1 MVVSSFVRKFL
12 ILLAVVTCLF
22 YLTFRLFYFNNTGTY
37 AWTVSILL
45 YVAEAFGIFNLFL
58 FFIQVWEVKEPP
70 AEPVLEGRTV
80 DVFVPTF
87 NEDPALLR
95 ATLEACVR
103 MDYPHRT
110 YVLDDGRRPE
120 VESLARELG
129 IEYIARPDNRHF
141 KAGNLNFAFERTDG
155 EFVVVLD
162 ADHVPEPHFIT
173 RLIGYFRDDRLGY
186 VQTPHAFYNFDSFQ
200 ARLDH
205 KSRRYWE
212 EGHVFYHVIQPGRNK
227 WGCPIFAG
235 SAAMFRRAAIRDVG
249 LMATETITEDMH
261 TGLRMNAKG
270 WRSMAI
276 SERLVAGQA
285 APDITTFHAQR
296 LRWGTGNLS
305 IMKYDNPITA
315 PGLTLG
321 QRLCYL
327 GSMLHWANGP
337 FKLIIYLTPIAM
349 LFSGIPP
356 VKEFTWELL
365 YVTLLYLIVSLTT
378 LKIVSNGYGSIIN
391 AELFAMVNFWTQV
404 KSVFRSVFGYGSRHF
419 HVTPKGA
426 QAVAARK
433 QKSVWPFI
441 RPQTY
446 LIILSVLALFWGW
459 GRLLFDGDL
468 LLRKYPGLENVPVV
482 SWLLHHT
489 AFGFGISDDYFKPV
503 VPTIW
508 VLLHFWLA
516 YKVTQRAFWPADRR
530 FTTRHVVHV
539 PVEYDTAAGAGSP
552 RYGVTVDLND
562 TGMAFVAYE
571 RFNPGDV
578 LRLTVRGAGEVVKCK
593 GEVRTV
599 ADLAQ
604 GQTADGYRYGI
615 QFQNL
620 TPPQV
625 DALNRICL
633 HYGVPRMYTEFD
645 ARRGGLLG
653 GFQKRMER
661 GMAQRRREFRNQYRL
676 PLVVNS
682 GVTEDTAQFGAT
694 EDLTRS
700 AVAALL
706 DHDLPKNAPVGY
718 LMATPL
724 GEVRGT
730 ARVLR
735 TSPEVY
741 GGRTYYRTVMEFGE
755 FEGQGRTT
763 LHSLVNPQEAGPL
776 QAALK
781 PDRKPILVHMAG
793 ATLVAILI
801 AVPLILLQGWVFD
814 YYHRDD
820 AVLRDIGIKA
830 EREPLAVTSADRG
843 EVKRIYDQTMDP
855 KRSPTSD
862 RLVLLMKALQS
873 YSPPQAA
880 QDARLPVAEKLAGLN
895 EHDLTLQQALIY
907 AQMRANRYPD
917 AERTFDRL
925 KDKAGFNNFTGEQ
938 KRQYELAG
946 ARVAEG
952 RGDMPEAL
960 RRYKALYDQDKNYV
974 AANEGGPPIRLE
986 YAGVLLKAG
995 QTDPRYYDE
1004 AQRVLEKSP
1013 PDDVEARKL
1022 LVAAFLLKGRALASK
1037 APGDQRAE
1045 EDERKEYQ
1053 RAQDEADALYT
1064 YATSKGDP
1072 KLIGT
1077 AERMRADVEM
1087 ARQKWEMARNIVQ
1100 RMIRDQGGEEKAD
1113 ADLVRRMAHI
1123 QLGLKDYAGALHGF
1137 ETLVES
1143 PKVQG
1148 TERVEAIK
1156 GFLDSAAEPSVALAD
1171 RERRDA
1177 LAVKDADTGLVAGEP
1192 VYLARLGW
1200 VLQRVNE
1207 KDASREVLE
1216 KAVEQAPE
1224 SIPIKEQLA
1233 NILIQSGDME
1243 HAAQV
1248 LQNVNVFKARR
1259 ALAGLYMSR
1268 GDLAAA
1274 EAELRR
1280 ILAENKEGYKTAD
1293 GYVVT
1298 QKDYKEVE
1306 LMLGN
1311 TLDRI
1316 ALRRDDNR
1324 AEAFGAAIAHYQ
1336 ALLRKYANDP
1346 GVAEI
1351 VTDLGNVFLWSAE
1364 RAANKTDRDEAYAA
1378 ALKEFQK
1385 VLAARNWSQNP
1396 DSGYTRGKVEQG
1408 FIDAAASAP
1417 ALDKDQVAIAREI
1430 AARRAAAGGSDPVS
1444 TARLAWVLIKTKD
1457 PDLRNEGIALVQKA
1471 AEANPAKD
1479 EERRELANVLA
1490 AAGEFKTAA
1499 DLLAPTAKTFD
1510 DRLKVADLYAGA
1522 RQWEQAEQ
1530 ALDAVRQDAT
1540 TTADQKT
1547 RATREL
1553 AKVLAWSGKHA
1564 EALTLIGDLVRQN
1577 PNDLEMRILQADVNV
1592 WAKNLDQAL
1601 ALYLPLIKEHPE
1613 NTDVAVGFANAA
1625 AKSKAPM
1632 SDAELAQ
1639 LLRLA
1644 EKASGPDVKDP
1655 LLVAR
1660 IAEAYATRLNDPA
1673 KARQFALRAFKMDP
1687 QDPIARREVA
1697 YVLSGPKI
1705 ELYREADVLFSSL
1718 HLSGEERKQYIFIAS
1733 AAENYDAA
1741 RRQARLYLA
1750 EQQPGTLREREA
1762 RRLLADVLTWKGDYE
1777 EALAL
1782 YERLAETQ
1790 PKDRDLKVDIAQA
1803 YRYWQNYPMALAK
1816 FAELVGEDLENKN
1829 LWIGLI
1835 DAASSAGRAR
1845 IQPQKDLLLNVYARY
1860 APQIQDPRPMSRLA
1874 WVMYELDEPSKAHPL
1889 LTRAVAANPQQ
1900 PAVRKELAGVL
1911 AALGRNGEAIAMLT
1925 EANTLATL
1933 DITELLTL
1941 ADLLTAENQLDRA
1954 EAALAKVVTDKS
1966 DRTSRLHYGK
1976 ILLWNKKYA
1985 QAQDVLNRLVA
1996 DFPTDREVLLASA
2009 QSYLWAKDYTNA
2021 LRRFT
2026 DLVALNPKAGKA
2038 QEDPLAEPA
2047 VWQGFV
2053 DAAAGSAGESLRD
2066 FPRRSIGPLFN
2077 PAQRDAIFRAYDLMV
2092 PVRDRTAAE
2101 NKVEMAKLNTPGNEK
2116 DPNFEGRRQALAGRQ
2131 TDRMKGLAGTM
2142 GRLGLLLGLLGERDR
2157 STGAFGAAL
2166 AIDKTNRDVW
2176 LQYAQTLTA
2185 LGEDARAKA
2194 VFDWLI
2200 ANPATKGPGPAP
2212 TTNGTTP
2219 R

>member
-1 MVVSSFVRKFL
+1 MVVSSFVRKVL

-45 YVAEAFGIFNLFL
+45 YVAEAWGILNLFL
-58 FFIQVWEVKEPP
+58 FFLQVWEVKEPP
-70 AEPVLEGRTV
+70 PEPVLEGRTV

-120 VESLARELG
+120 VEALARELG

-141 KAGNLNFAFERTDG
+141 KAGNLNYAFERTDG

-212 EGHVFYHVIQPGRNK
+212 EGHVFYYVIQPGRNK

-235 SAAMFRRAAIRDVG
+235 SAAMFRRSAIRDVG

-270 WRSMAI
+270 WKSVAI

-305 IMKYDNPITA
+305 ILKYDNPITA
-315 PGLTLG
+315 PGLSLG

-391 AELFAMVNFWTQV
+391 AELFAMVNFWTQI
-404 KSVFRSVFGYGSRHF
+404 KSVFRALFGYGSRHF

-426 QAVAARK
+426 QAVTARK

-459 GRLLFDGDL
+459 GRLVFDGQMVLNRYPSLADTPVVGW
-468 LLRKYPGLENVPVV
+468 LLR
-482 SWLLHHT
+482 HT
-489 AFGFGISDDYFKPV
+489 PAIGFGISDDYFKPV
-503 VPTIW
+503 VPTVW

-562 TGMAFVAYE
+562 TGMGFVAYE

-599 ADLAQ
+599 ADLTQ

-700 AVAALL
+700 AVATLL
-706 DHDLPKNAPVGY
+706 DHELPKNAPVGY

-776 QAALK
+776 QEALK

-820 AVLRDIGIKA
+820 AILRDIGNK
-830 EREPLAVTSADRG
+830 DRAALN
-843 EVKRIYDQTMDP
+843 VDDRKTVQRIYDDTMDP

-862 RLVLLMKALQS
+862 RLVLLMKALKVYDRRDEQLS
-873 YSPPQAA
+873 
-880 QDARLPVAEKLAGLN
+880 VAEKLAGLN

-925 KDKAGFNNFTGEQ
+925 KDKAGFANFTPEQ

-960 RRYKALYDQDKNYV
+960 RRYKALYDTDANYV
-974 AANEGGPPIRLE
+974 AANEQGGPPIRIE

-1004 AQRVLEKSP
+1004 AQKVLEKSP
-1013 PDDVEARKL
+1013 PGDVEARKL
-1022 LVAAFLLKGRALASK
+1022 LVAAFLLKGRALASR
-1037 APGDQRAE
+1037 APNDQRAE
-1045 EDERKEYQ
+1045 AEEKAEYQ
-1053 RAQDEADALYT
+1053 HAQDEADALYT

-1087 ARQKWEMARNIVQ
+1087 ARKKWEMARNIVQ
-1100 RMIRDQGGEEKAD
+1100 RMIQDQGGADKAD

-1137 ETLVES
+1137 ETLIEN

-1148 TERVEAIK
+1148 QERLEGIK
-1156 GFLDSAAEPSVALAD
+1156 GFLDAAADPSVALAD

-1177 LAVKDADTGLVAGEP
+1177 LAVKDADTGLIATEP

-1207 KDASREVLE
+1207 KEASRQVLE
-1216 KAVEQAPE
+1216 DAVKQAPD

-1274 EAELRR
+1274 EAELKR
-1280 ILAENKEGYKTAD
+1280 ILAENKPDYKTAD

-1298 QKDYKEVE
+1298 KEDYKQIE

-1316 ALRRDDNR
+1316 ALRREDNR

-1336 ALLRKYANDP
+1336 ALLRKYPNDP
-1346 GVAEI
+1346 AVG
-1351 VTDLGNVFLWSAE
+1351 TDLGNVFLWSAE
-1364 RAANKTDRDEAYAA
+1364 RAANKTDKDEAYVA

-1396 DSGYTRGKVEQG
+1396 DSVYSRGKVEQG

-1417 ALDKDQVAIAREI
+1417 ALDKDQVAMAREI
-1430 AARRAAAGGSDPVS
+1430 AGRREAAGGADPVS
-1444 TARLAWVLIKTKD
+1444 AARLAWVLIKTRD
-1457 PDLRNEGIALVQKA
+1457 PELRAEGIALVKKA
-1471 AEANPAKD
+1471 AAANPAKD

-1490 AAGEFKTAA
+1490 AAGEFKTAG
-1499 DLLAPTAKTFD
+1499 DLLAPAAKTFD
-1510 DRLKVADLYAGA
+1510 DRIKVVDLYAGA
-1522 RQWEQAEQ
+1522 RQWDLAE
-1530 ALDAVRQDAT
+1530 AELDKLRQDPQM
-1540 TTADQKT
+1540 TADQKAQAN
-1547 RATREL
+1547 RQL
-1553 AKVLAWSGKHA
+1553 AKVLAWAGKHP
-1564 EALTLIGDLVRQN
+1564 EALALIADLVRQN
-1577 PNDLEMRILQADVNV
+1577 PNDLEIRILQADVNV

-1601 ALYLPLIKEHPE
+1601 ALYLPLIKEHPD
-1613 NTDVAVGFANAA
+1613 NPDVAVGFANAA

-1632 SDAELAQ
+1632 TDAELSQ

-1644 EKASGPDVKDP
+1644 EKASSPDVKDP

-1673 KARQFALRAFKMDP
+1673 KAKAFALRAFKMDP

-1697 YVLSGPKI
+1697 YVLSSPKV

-1718 HLSGEERKQYIFIAS
+1718 HLTGEERKQYIFIAS

-1750 EQQPGTLREREA
+1750 EQQPGTLKEREA

-1782 YERLAETQ
+1782 YQHLAEGQ
-1790 PKDRDLKVDIAQA
+1790 PKDRDLRVEIAQV

-1816 FAELVGEDLENKN
+1816 FAELVGEDIENKN

-1845 IQPQKDLLLNVYARY
+1845 IQPQKDLLLTVYARY
-1860 APQIQDPRPMSRLA
+1860 APTIQDPRAMSRLA
-1874 WVMYELDEPSKAHPL
+1874 WVMYELDEPAKAHPL

-1925 EANTLATL
+1925 DANTLATL

-1954 EAALAKVVTDKS
+1954 EAALAKVVTDQS
-1966 DRTSRLHYGK
+1966 DRTSRLHYAK
-1976 ILLWNKKYA
+1976 ILLWNGKYP
-1985 QAQDVLNRLVA
+1985 QAQEVLNRLVR
-1996 DFPTDREVLLASA
+1996 DFPNDREVLLASA

-2038 QEDPLAEPA
+2038 QEDPLADPA

-2077 PAQRDAIFRAYDLMV
+2077 PAQREAIFRAYDLLI

-2101 NKVEMAKLNTPGNEK
+2101 NKTELAKLNTPGNEK
-2116 DPNFEGRRQALAGRQ
+2116 DPNFESRRQALANKN
-2131 TDRMKGLAGTM
+2131 DVRMKGLAGSM
-2142 GRLGLLLGLLGERDR
+2142 GRLGLLLGLLGERDK

-2200 ANPATKGPGPAP
+2200 ANPATKGPGPGP
-2212 TTNGTTP
+2212 GTNGTN